1 MFGKKGPFDVNTTMV
16 SAVVDSPDFVRNVDL
31 TMDVVKQT
39 KLYGNMENGYNKIR
53 DALDKVKELLK

>member
-1 MFGKKGPFDVNTTMV
+1 MV